1 VRYGLKLSQKAPVD
15 EYRAVWRIADE
26 AGFDSVWNMD
36 HFATLGGDPA
46 GDIFEA
52 WTLLAA
58 MAEATSRVR
67 IGCMVT
73 GNTYRH
79 PAVLAKMAVTV
90 DHLSGGRL
98 EFGIGAAW
106 AENEHAMLG
115 LEFGTV
121 ADRMDRLEEACQ
133 IIRGLW
139 TEPRT
144 TFEGRHYRLTDAI
157 AEPKPVQRPYPPIW
171 IGGRGRQRTLR
182 LTAEYADVWNLP
194 GGPAS
199 EVAELSPV
207 LDEHCAAVG
216 RDPDEIQRTVQIRL
230 PRGEPAG
237 EGSHPADEAET
248 VLPIIEEYA
257 SVGVD
262 EVILIVVGGA
272 AEAQAE
278 RAAALL
284 PRLRSIG

>member
-1 VRYGLKLSQKAPVD
+1 LSVRYGLKLSQKAPID

-36 HFATLGGDPA
+36 HFAALGGDPT

-52 WTLLAA
+52 WTLLGA
-58 MAEATSRVR
+58 MAEATEHVR

-106 AENEHAMLG
+106 AENEHTMLG

-121 ADRMDRLEEACQ
+121 GDRMDRLEEACQ
-133 IIRGLW
+133 IIRSMW
-139 TEPRT
+139 TERRT
-144 TFEGRHYRLTDAI
+144 TFHGRHYRLTDAI

-182 LTAEYADVWNLP
+182 LTAQYADVWNLP
-194 GGPAS
+194 GGPPS
-199 EVAELSPV
+199 EVAELSQV
-207 LDEHCAAVG
+207 LDEHCEAVG
-216 RDPDEIQRTVQIRL
+216 RDPDEIRRTVQIRL
-230 PRGEPAG
+230 PDSAG
-237 EGSHPADEAET
+237 PDDHPADAMASM
-248 VLPIIEEYA
+248 LPVVEEYA
-257 SVGVD
+257 AVGVD

-278 RAAALL
+278 RAAAML
-284 PRLRSIG
+284 PRLRSVG